1 MSLRKDRCEI
11 LKAYLILGDGS
22 VYEGESIGAVRDCM
36 CEVVF
41 NTSMTGYVETLS
53 DPSYF
58 GQGVVLTYPIVGN
71 YGVNVSD
78 MESKRI
84 WVSCLIVR
92 ELSDQSSNF
101 RKEITLSDY
110 LCRYGIPG
118 ISGID
123 TRSLTKKIRE
133 SGTMPGYLTTG
144 HFDLDCVLDELKK
157 YAIRDAVKSVSGR
170 SVMHMAGDGKRVA
183 LMDFGAKDNIARC
196 LNKRGLDVTIYPEDT
211 AAETI
216 IASKPDGIMLSNGPG
231 NPEDNIEVI
240 KNIKKLYDTDIP
252 IFGICLG
259 HQLMALATGA
269 KTEKLKYGHRGAN
282 HPVKDLERGRV
293 YITSQNHGYVVS
305 SIDER
310 VASVSH
316 VNVNDKT
323 IEGLRYVG
331 KNIFTVQFHP
341 EASPGPED
349 TEYLFDE
356 FIAMMGG
363 RRNA

>member
-1 MSLRKDRCEI
+1 
-11 LKAYLILGDGS
+11 LKAYLILEDGS
-22 VYEGESIGAVRDCM
+22 VYEGKSIGAVRDCT

-41 NTSMTGYVETLS
+41 NTAMTGYVETLS

-58 GQGVVLTYPIVGN
+58 GQGVILTYPIVGS
-71 YGVNVSD
+71 YGVNFAD
-78 MESKRI
+78 MESGRI

-92 ELSDQSSNF
+92 ELAEQSSNF
-101 RKEITLSDY
+101 RKEATLSDY

-123 TRSLTKKIRE
+123 TRALTKKIRE
-133 SGTMPGYLTTG
+133 RGTMAGFLTTQ
-144 HFDLDCVLDELKK
+144 HFDIDKVVSELKEYK
-157 YAIRDAVKSVSGR
+157 IKDAVKSVSR
-170 SVMHMAGDGKRVA
+170 KSVKHLENDGKKVA
-183 LMDFGAKDNIARC
+183 LMDFGAKDNIASC
-196 LNKRGLDVTIYPEDT
+196 LHKRGLDVTVYPDDT
-211 AAETI
+211 TAEEI

-231 NPEDNIEVI
+231 NPEDNEEII

-305 SIDER
+305 EIDES
-310 VASVSH
+310 VAKISH

-323 IEGLRYVG
+323 IEGLKYLN

-341 EASPGPED
+341 EASPGPQD

-356 FIAMMGG
+356 FIEMMGG
-363 RRNA
+363 VQNA

>member
-1 MSLRKDRCEI
+1 M
-11 LKAYLILGDGS
+11 KAYLILEDGS

-41 NTSMTGYVETLS
+41 NTAMTGYVETLS

-58 GQGVVLTYPIVGN
+58 GQGVILTYPIVGS
-71 YGVNVSD
+71 YGVNLSD

-92 ELSDQSSNF
+92 ELSKQSSNF
-101 RKEITLSDY
+101 RKEMTLSDY

-123 TRSLTKKIRE
+123 TRALTKKIRE
-133 SGTMPGYLTTG
+133 RGTMAGFLTTG
-144 HFDLDCVLDELKK
+144 HFDADKVAEELKEYK
-157 YAIRDAVKSVSGR
+157 IKDAVKSVSRR
-170 SVMHMAGDGKRVA
+170 SVKRMANDGKRVA
-183 LMDFGAKDNIARC
+183 LMDFGAKDNIAEC
-196 LNKRGLDVTIYPEDT
+196 LHRRGLDVTVYPSDT
-211 AAETI
+211 PAEVI

-231 NPEDNIEVI
+231 DPEDNTEVI
-240 KNIKKLYDTDIP
+240 ENIKKLYNTDIP

-269 KTEKLKYGHRGAN
+269 RTEKLKYGHRGAN

-293 YITSQNHGYVVS
+293 YITSQNHGYVVAE
-305 SIDER
+305 IDENAAR
-310 VASVSH
+310 VSH
-316 VNVNDKT
+316 ININDNT
-323 IEGLRYVG
+323 IEGLRYLN

-341 EASPGPED
+341 EASPGPQD

-356 FIAMMGG
+356 FIDMMGG
-363 RRNA
+363 RENA